1 MVSQEDFGRLN
12 QHKWHATSKD
22 NRKFY
27 ASRMRYTGGK
37 KNIQMHREIMQ
48 PADELVVD
56 HIDGNGL
63 NNTRENLRIV
73 TAAQNCYNQRKCR
86 SRRSSKYKGVSLRKR
101 DKKWTAAIMFQG
113 VLINLGFFAKEIDAA
128 KAYDEAAKEL
138 FREYAKLN
146 FE

>member
-12 QHKWHATSKD
+12 QHKWHATTKD
-22 NRKFY
+22 NRNFY
-27 ASRMRYTGGK
+27 ASRVRYAGGK
-37 KNIQMHREIMQ
+37 KSILMHRDVMN
-48 PADELVVD
+48 PPDEMVVD

-73 TAAQNCYNQRKCR
+73 TAAQNSYNQRKCR
-86 SRRSSKYKGVSLRKR
+86 SRRTSKYKGVSLRKR

-113 VLINLGFFAKEIDAA
+113 ILINLGFFEKEIDAA

-138 FREYAKLN
+138 YREYACLN
-146 FE
+146 FK